1 MIVPSLGYTIVY
13 QMSLPAPSSPVI
25 SRDEEVSRVV
35 GHWLAH
41 LERLLEP
48 ASNLLYLQALNRA
61 GITHSDLIDGKSL
74 SFSQLDAVLQVVRRQ
89 VPDITLRLLNAL
101 EIADLGLIGYAM
113 LASDDIDAALR
124 VQQQYHDLTSDRFHW
139 SVNVDGDRAVVR
151 VTPRLRFVD
160 EYVDIAEDALGGTWR
175 LIQILLG
182 PESDEMMRGVKLHF
196 AHQPPDYVDTY
207 SEIFNCQVEFDADNS
222 TMEFPA
228 AWLPQPVATA
238 NSVTAEVCTAMCERL
253 LGTRGG
259 AGDTPQAVR
268 RLLLSRPGRRMLR
281 LEEAAEA
288 MRLSPTQLRKRLYRA
303 DTSYKQLV
311 LDVRMALAR
320 HYLQAT
326 LLSVQ
331 DIAYLLDYS
340 QPAPFSRAFKGYF
353 RETPQQCRAPGPV
366 TAPVPRVRN
375 VTNRVR
381 SIINRL
387 H

>member
-1 MIVPSLGYTIVY
+1 
-13 QMSLPAPSSPVI
+13 MSLPAPASAVI

-35 GHWLAH
+35 GHWLSH
-41 LERLLEP
+41 LEHLLQP
-48 ASNLLYLQALNRA
+48 SGSLLYLQAINRA
-61 GITHSDLIDGKSL
+61 GITHSDLIDGGSL
-74 SFSQLDAVLQVVRRQ
+74 SFNQLDVVLRVVRRQ

-101 EIADLGLIGYAM
+101 EIVDLGLIGYAM
-113 LASDDIDAALR
+113 LASDNIGAALR

-139 SVNVDGDRAVVR
+139 RVETEDEFAVVY
-151 VTPRLRFVD
+151 VTPRLRNID
-160 EYVDIAEDALGGTWR
+160 EYVDIAEDALGGSWR
-175 LIQILLG
+175 LLQILLG
-182 PESDEMMRGVKLHF
+182 PGHQQVMASVRLRF
-196 AHQPPDYVDTY
+196 AHQPPDYVQTY
-207 SEIFNCQVEFDADNS
+207 QDIFNCPIEFDADNS
-222 TMEFPA
+222 AMLFPA
-228 AWLPQPVATA
+228 DWLALPVATA

-288 MRLSPTQLRKRLYRA
+288 MRLSPAQLRKRLYRA

-340 QPAPFSRAFKGYF
+340 QPAPFSRAFKSYF
-353 RETPQQCRAPGPV
+353 RETPQQCRAQ
-366 TAPVPRVRN
+366 
-375 VTNRVR
+375 
-381 SIINRL
+381 SQ
-387 H
+387 